1 MNIETYIH
9 EKVKIFKNKKYF
21 HLFKTILI
29 NLSKNISMYK
39 KQYSLLGR
47 MENNSNKNSEKIS
60 LWFYIMKIIL
70 DKFKTKE
77 KNFFIKNKLDVN
89 PLIFSYLVKLCKNK
103 LVKLEKLSIEEDAS
117 MENILQLYLDLCQ
130 KEINSEIEEI
140 SKNQKSFYDDID
152 DNLNNKISRKK
163 DHQNIIEE
171 YDLNE
176 TYMKKKYGIGKFR
189 LEYNRSHCRLFI
201 GDIDESSVKKKH
213 LMSVKAKKNRALK
226 IYGMPVCKPEPYARG
241 IIKEYGEEKGCYI
254 DDDLNRIINK
264 FKNEQKFLDDY
275 KKNLRLEHSQ
285 SSKKQKS
292 HNNSK
297 IKIKNKSITLNNSLS
312 PRNIYKSPS
321 HINII
326 SFHSS
331 KIKTRNNNLSTNKFS
346 SSKTTFINFG
356 NNIKRNNIYI
366 SKSPRSNK
374 EIFFNGSNEKRKI
387 SKIFL
392 NKFKKYK
399 NNNNNNHLVNKVDFK
414 NYLMKKKDFFF
425 NNEFNL

>member
-1 MNIETYIH
+1 MNIETYIQ

-47 MENNSNKNSEKIS
+47 MESNSNKNSEKIS

-77 KNFFIKNKLDVN
+77 KDFFIKNKLDVN

-130 KEINSEIEEI
+130 KEINSEIEET
-140 SKNQKSFYDDID
+140 SKNQRSFYDDID
-152 DNLNNKISRKK
+152 DNINNKISRKK
-163 DHQNIIEE
+163 EHQNIIEE
-171 YDLNE
+171 YDLND

-213 LMSVKAKKNRALK
+213 LMSVKAKKDRALK
-226 IYGMPVCKPEPYARG
+226 IYGIPMGKPEPYARG
-241 IIKEYGEEKGCYI
+241 IIKELGDEKGCYI
-254 DDDLNRIINK
+254 DDDLNKVINK
-264 FKNEQKFLDDY
+264 FKREQKFLDDY
-275 KKNLRLEHSQ
+275 KKNSRLEHSA

-292 HNNSK
+292 NNNSK
-297 IKIKNKSITLNNSLS
+297 IKIKNKSIKLNNSLS

-326 SFHSS
+326 SFNPS
-331 KIKTRNNNLSTNKFS
+331 KMKTRNNNLRNLCTNKF
-346 SSKTTFINFG
+346 SKTTFINFG
-356 NNIKRNNIYI
+356 SNIKRNIDI
-366 SKSPRSNK
+366 SKTPKSNK

-392 NKFKKYK
+392 DKFKKYK
-399 NNNNNNHLVNKVDFK
+399 NNNNLFINKVDFK

-425 NNEFNL
+425 NNEFNV